1 MREILAASLVITLLS
16 SAVLAETTTSD
27 RDVLKGPEAFG
38 SWQKDKPGVRRL
50 LKPEDQ
56 PPVGEST
63 SNPIQIVKRSK
74 HAKPI
79 APKGF
84 SVDLIASGLAEP
96 RVIRVAPNGDL
107 FVADSEANTI
117 RVYRVPTGRTRPV
130 KSDIYASGLNKP
142 FGIAFYPLGP
152 DPQWVYVAN
161 TDGVVRFP
169 YKNGDLEAF
178 GKPEEI
184 VEKIPSTHHW
194 TRDLVFSPDG
204 KRMFLSV
211 GSGSNDALDMFP
223 EPKIEGGLAAWKKA
237 KLFGAVWDTEERR
250 ADVLSFTPEGK
261 DEKIFA
267 TGLRPMTTNRLC
279 LSEIPHVPL
288 YLH

>member
-16 SAVLAETTTSD
+16 SAVLAETTRSD

-117 RVYRVPTGRTRPV
+117 RVYRVPTVRTGPV
-130 KSDIYASGLNKP
+130 KSDIYASGL
-142 FGIAFYPLGP
+142 
-152 DPQWVYVAN
+152 
-161 TDGVVRFP
+161 
-169 YKNGDLEAF
+169 
-178 GKPEEI
+178 
-184 VEKIPSTHHW
+184 
-194 TRDLVFSPDG
+194 
-204 KRMFLSV
+204 
-211 GSGSNDALDMFP
+211 
-223 EPKIEGGLAAWKKA
+223 KKA
-237 KLFGAVWDTEERR
+237 VRNRL
-250 ADVLSFTPEGK
+250 LSPGTRSSM
-261 DEKIFA
+261 
-267 TGLRPMTTNRLC
+267 GLRREHRRCRSL
-279 LSEIPHVPL
+279 PL
-288 YLH
+288 